1 MYNITFQ
8 QMEAFLTA
16 AKYLNLSKAADAM
29 FVSQSALSKTLQRFE
44 EGVELQLFNPFQPRP
59 DPHRRGQIPLFEP

>member
-1 MYNITFQ
+1 MYSITFQ

-29 FVSQSALSKTLQRFE
+29 FISQSALSKTLQRFE
-44 EGVELQLFNPFQPRP
+44 EGRGASAVYQEQPGVWR
-59 DPHRRGQIPLFEP
+59 